1 MIEFIPGG
9 YLTSL
14 LIIVGVVVV
23 ILILF
28 YIIRRMHE
36 ETIEI
41 ESISPTD
48 ILSDSLIRDIIIVV
62 GDAGEE
68 GIRQN
73 KLVSILQKPKSTVS
87 RKIKRLHEYGYV
99 IVKRAGR
106 SNVILL
112 TEKGWSTYKRL
123 KEDLQK
129 HE

>member
-1 MIEFIPGG
+1 MIEFILGG
-9 YLTSL
+9 YITSL
-14 LIIVGVVVV
+14 LIIAGVAIV

-28 YIIRRMHE
+28 YIIRRMRE

-62 GDAGEE
+62 GDSGDK

-87 RKIKRLHEYGYV
+87 RKIKRLYEYGYV

-123 KEDLQK
+123 KEGLQK